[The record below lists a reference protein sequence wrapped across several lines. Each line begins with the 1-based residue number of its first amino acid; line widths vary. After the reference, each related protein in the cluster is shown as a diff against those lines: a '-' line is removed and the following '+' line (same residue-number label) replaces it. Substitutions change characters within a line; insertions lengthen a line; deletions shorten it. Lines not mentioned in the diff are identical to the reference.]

1 MAMTVDEV
9 KEMYLETGRKEELF
23 IDFLDFLKVWL
34 EAPEERR
41 TAIEQFIYACND
53 GCSTE
58 EAISRV
64 DNEAIR
70 EEMTNVMLAQA

>member
-1 MAMTVDEV
+1 MAMTQQEV
-9 KEMYLETGRKEELF
+9 EQYAKDNNIDNVAAF
-23 IDFLDFLKVWL
+23 IDFLKMWL
-34 EAPEERR
+34 EAPEDRKQ
-41 TAIEQFIYACND
+41 AAEQFIYACND